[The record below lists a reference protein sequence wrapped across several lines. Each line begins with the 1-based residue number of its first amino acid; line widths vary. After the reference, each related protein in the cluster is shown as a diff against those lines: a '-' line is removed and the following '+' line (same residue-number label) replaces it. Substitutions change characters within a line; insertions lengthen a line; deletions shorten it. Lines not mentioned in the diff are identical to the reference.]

1 MTFGDNVRYGTRNL
15 SLALSTINIGSSQ
28 SLADAAA
35 RGVLPN
41 GLALDQTVLQRLLRG
56 ERGAGIPALE
66 NLILSARDA
75 VNMYGSVSLDTYDPA
90 TGKSS
95 LANLVLGTPAIYG
108 HGTGE
113 DVASIRTASLVWSGS
128 SQPAAAPVTGGAGSG
143 SGTLRVD
150 AERITLGYG
159 ANTQPAGETDEA
171 RLALG
176 FAEVQLNASER
187 ISANHKGSLRVY
199 QRLDGYVA
207 GEGLHYSGGD
217 LRLSTPL
224 LTGEAGSLS
233 RISSGGSLSLAA
245 PAGAA
250 AVTFDSGTAGLGAEL
265 SLSAREIRLDS
276 AVSLPSGKLSLSA
289 EDDLELGDGA
299 RIDLAGRKASFN
311 DVDKYSWG
319 GDLLLSSRAGDIRQ
333 AAGSLIDLSARNNR
347 GGTLS
352 AVALAEDAGMVDLQG
367 RILGGASGD
376 YDAGGTRVPFLGGEL
391 EIRAQRL
398 GDGGSL
404 SEQFAALNQR
414 LNQGEVFG
422 ARRFQLKQGD
432 LQIGDGLKAHRIE
445 VSLDNGQ
452 LGVSGTVDASGAQ
465 VGEIR
470 LAGGRGLSLGGNA
483 LLDAHGSLLRR
494 DSYGQIIDSP
504 NRAMVELSSGSG
516 TLVLAGGARMDLRH
530 GTAAPAEQVDG
541 VARGTLELNAPR
553 LGGSAPATSPSMPA
567 ARWISAAPA
576 ASP

>member
-1 MTFGDNVRYGTRNL
+1 
-15 SLALSTINIGSSQ
+15 
-28 SLADAAA
+28 
-35 RGVLPN
+35 
-41 GLALDQTVLQRLLRG
+41 
-56 ERGAGIPALE
+56 
-66 NLILSARDA
+66 
-75 VNMYGSVSLDTYDPA
+75 
-90 TGKSS
+90 
-95 LANLVLGTPAIYG
+95 
-108 HGTGE
+108 
-113 DVASIRTASLVWSGS
+113 
-128 SQPAAAPVTGGAGSG
+128 
-143 SGTLRVD
+143 
-150 AERITLGYG
+150 
-159 ANTQPAGETDEA
+159 ETDEA

-404 SEQFAALNQR
+404 SEQFTALNQR

-465 VGEIR
+465 VGE
-470 LAGGRGLSLGGNA
+470 
-483 LLDAHGSLLRR
+483 
-494 DSYGQIIDSP
+494 
-504 NRAMVELSSGSG
+504 
-516 TLVLAGGARMDLRH
+516 
-530 GTAAPAEQVDG
+530 
-541 VARGTLELNAPR
+541 
-553 LGGSAPATSPSMPA
+553 
-567 ARWISAAPA
+567 
-576 ASP
+576 

>member
-75 VNMYGSVSLDTYDPA
+75 VNIYGSVSLDTYDPA

-128 SQPAAAPVTGGAGSG
+128 SQPAAAPVAGGAGSG

-207 GEGLHYSGGD
+207 GEGLRYSGGD

-352 AVALAEDAGMVDLQG
+352 AVALAEDAGVVDLQG

-404 SEQFAALNQR
+404 SEQFTALNQR

-470 LAGGRGLSLGGNA
+470 LAGGRGLSLRQRAAGCA
-483 LLDAHGSLLRR
+483 WKPAAARQLRADHR
-494 DSYGQIIDSP
+494 QPEPGDG
-504 NRAMVELSSGSG
+504 RAEFRQRH
-516 TLVLAGGARMDLRH
+516 LVLAGGARIDLRH